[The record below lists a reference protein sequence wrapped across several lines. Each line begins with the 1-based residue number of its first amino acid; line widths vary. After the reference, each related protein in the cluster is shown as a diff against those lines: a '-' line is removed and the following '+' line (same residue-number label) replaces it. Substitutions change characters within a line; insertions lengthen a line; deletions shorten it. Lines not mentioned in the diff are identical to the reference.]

1 MLSLGQFA
9 EVRRNLRLAL
19 SPSPRSVYPHQQT
32 PFRRHAV
39 TEKEC
44 HGTKALRASLLQ
56 AGNVGWQIGGE

>member
-1 MLSLGQFA
+1 MLALGQFA

-19 SPSPRSVYPHQQT
+19 SPSPRPVYPHHQQT

-44 HGTKALRASLLQ
+44 Q
-56 AGNVGWQIGGE
+56 